1 MPDID
6 YDRLSEAVARAIV
19 AGGSGNAISPRTG
32 VGTRNAHADEKEW
45 ARMMESIKKAH
56 TGFDKW
62 NNVLKKGQLQYVDV
76 TERLKELDEDIAN
89 IDGSL
94 STFEATLAKGA
105 LEEKKAALIKAAAAQ
120 NMSAAFAN
128 AASLVHKGAEGV
140 SRLGMS
146 AAGASGT
153 LTRSFLDSGS
163 GIGAATETMTAGIDM
178 AGQASNAAG
187 QAMGGVGNA
196 MTRSSNKWVKGLGMA
211 TEALGPFVGM
221 LGESATKFLKFGV
234 SILGKEVE
242 KTVKAFNDASS
253 VGAMFADGLTGLRT
267 ASVDAGLTIEQFS
280 NVLVKHSADLA
291 ASGMGVAEGSRRM
304 GGAIRAGG
312 TEMKTQLLNLGY
324 SFEEQAG
331 LVAETMKD
339 MRGSG
344 GPLRATNAQVAI
356 ETQKYAENLRTIAA
370 ITGEDGKKRM
380 EEARNKANQ
389 LAFQQKLAG
398 MDETQRR
405 GVVNAMGNMSEIQ
418 QKNFMDMVNFG
429 SVINQEG
436 ATAAALSPGLNNS
449 VQQFTD
455 SFKNGTLD
463 EMEARRIQA
472 NNTDQI
478 KKDMLDN
485 VAIGLAGAAGVGG
498 LVQSLAE
505 SMGTELQ
512 FRNRWTKE
520 AIEAS
525 TQNVQEQKTTTDG
538 FTKAI
543 TDIEIQMQSFK
554 SVVQDM
560 LTPLI
565 GSYSKVL
572 DDSVVALT
580 ALVKEAMGEVKEK
593 GPDWW
598 DKTKNAAMHG
608 AIGAATGAQI
618 GGIGGATVGTVITP
632 LAGTAV
638 GGIGGA
644 TVGGIVGGIGGAI
657 EGWMNA
663 EPGKADGGIA
673 SGSKRGFME
682 KLHGTELVIPLDSG
696 GKLKAGTQGYA
707 DLMTAMPTMEPQMA
721 AMPNFENKNSTSI
734 SNNIQPPSADF
745 SGIVGSIQE
754 MSEKFSIATT
764 SSLDSAIAALTNKL
778 SSKESA
784 ESINFQIKSNSDLTE
799 ALQNLI
805 TTARD
810 QLEKQDEMLRAMN
823 DTKDYTERLYNAMA

>member
-1 MPDID
+1 MSDID

-19 AGGSGNAISPRTG
+19 AGGSGNAIDPRNT
-32 VGTRNAHADEKEW
+32 VGSRNAHADEKEW
-45 ARMMESIKKAH
+45 ARMMATIKKAH

-76 TERLKELDEDIAN
+76 TERLKELDDEIAN
-89 IDGSL
+89 IDENL
-94 STFEATLAKGA
+94 STFEATIATGA

-120 NMSAAFAN
+120 NFSSGLSN
-128 AASLVHKGAEGV
+128 AISLIHKGADGV
-140 SRLGMS
+140 GRLGMS
-146 AAGASGT
+146 AASSAGT
-153 LTRSFLDSGS
+153 LTKSFLDSGS
-163 GIGAATETMTAGIDM
+163 GIGLATEAMTAGIDL
-178 AGQASNAAG
+178 AGQASGAAG
-187 QAMGGVGNA
+187 QAIGGVGNA

-221 LGESATKFLKFGV
+221 LGEGASKLLKFGV
-234 SILGKEVE
+234 AILGKEVE

-253 VGAMFADGLTGLRT
+253 VGAMFGGGLSELRDT
-267 ASVDAGLTIEQFS
+267 ALNAGLTMDQFA
-280 NVLVKHSADLA
+280 NVLQKHSADLA
-291 ASGMGVAEGSRRM
+291 GSGMGVAEGSRRM
-304 GGAIRAGG
+304 GAAIKAGG

-344 GPLRATNAQVAI
+344 GPLRASNAQVAI

-398 MDETQRR
+398 MDEKQRR

-436 ATAAALSPGLNNS
+436 ATAAALSPGLNDS

-498 LVQSLAE
+498 LVQSLSE

-512 FRNRWTKE
+512 FRNKWTEE
-520 AIEAS
+520 AIKAGTEG
-525 TQNVQEQKTTTDG
+525 VQAQKTTQDE
-538 FTKAI
+538 FTG
-543 TDIEIQMQSFK
+543 TVRDVEIQMQSFK
-554 SVVQDM
+554 VQ
-560 LTPLI
+560 LQTLINPLL
-565 GSYSKVL
+565 GEYTRVL
-572 DDSVVALT
+572 DESIQAMQKLIDEAIPDHKKMGSESGSWWSKNGRAALDYGGT
-580 ALVKEAMGEVKEK
+580 ALGTA
-593 GPDWW
+593 
-598 DKTKNAAMHG
+598 
-608 AIGAATGAQI
+608 
-618 GGIGGATVGTVITP
+618 GGA
-632 LAGTAV
+632 LAGGLSSFGVAAIPGAV
-638 GGIGGA
+638 MGGLGGHEIGNSVADALGLPPA
-644 TVGGIVGGIGGAI
+644 DK
-657 EGWMNA
+657 
-663 EPGKADGGIA
+663 GKADGGIA
-673 SGSKRGFME
+673 SGSKRGFLE

-707 DLMTAMPTMEPQMA
+707 DLMTALPSAEPQMA
-721 AMPNFENKNSTSI
+721 SMPNFENKNSTSI